1 MVVVAGRDCLRR
13 KEKKIPKAVNGK
25 PVEPSAFVLADAPAE
40 PPGAPETAAGSSSDT
55 DDRLID

>member
-1 MVVVAGRDCLRR
+1 MVVVGRDCLRR
-13 KEKKIPKAVNGK
+13 RKKNIPKAVKGK
-25 PVEPSAFVLADAPAE
+25 PVELSAFVLVDAPAE